1 MGIIG
6 LGGINNGSVKRNKIS
21 EFYTTAIEFVDKFKR
36 GGHQKLRNLIGEDL
50 FTTRG
55 KEWFFNAWNVKKLT
69 IKQLDSLIKKMK

>member
-1 MGIIG
+1 MSIIG
-6 LGGINNGSVKRNKIS
+6 LGGINNESVKRNKIS

-55 KEWFFNAWNVKKLT
+55 KAKKH
-69 IKQLDSLIKKMK
+69 